1 MHIRNEET
9 AAERLRTRLII
20 LYKQPT
26 VIEAALG
33 VFQAVGCPRWDVR
46 VCGTTLVSSRII
58 IFHGKWECLLYPVLY
73 QVLHS
78 AFYYLLIFF
87 RDKGKKILFILFSFS
102 FHAIS
107 RFKVFTGNSRYDDFF
122 PATNFV
128 AISIRRSVC
137 INSLF
142 FWRGGD

>member
-78 AFYYLLIFF
+78 AFYYLLIFLEIKV
-87 RDKGKKILFILFSFS
+87 RKSCSF
-102 FHAIS
+102 
-107 RFKVFTGNSRYDDFF
+107 FF
-122 PATNFV
+122 PFRFMRFPDLKCLQEIHVMMTSSRPQTSWQFQSGDQFV
-128 AISIRRSVC
+128 
-137 INSLF
+137 
-142 FWRGGD
+142 